1 MSSFYPPKLVPRPT
15 APVVGADARC
25 HKCRSALAGLKSTDK
40 CPNCGINVG
49 VSLRGPEMRYSDPA
63 WIGRL
68 KLGADVAFLSTLL
81 LALGVAVIKIVSR
94 SPDNPA
100 VDPRISSGVTLLGGL
115 GGILAIW
122 LLTTPDP
129 SGIGE
134 KSYGT
139 ARRLARWM
147 PITILGALACLV
159 LETIVHIPAIEYWE
173 EALAANLFGI
183 ANLVGFI
190 ALLQYLSKLALRMR
204 DARLSERCG
213 ALRLGWSLAG
223 ALLLAV
229 GVFSNFVM
237 PTDFAR
243 DNDLGSLLLALL
255 AVASLSAAAM
265 LAVWIL
271 TLLRL
276 SASLSEQRRLAI
288 PLWQE

>member
-1 MSSFYPPKLVPRPT
+1 
-15 APVVGADARC
+15 
-25 HKCRSALAGLKSTDK
+25 LKSTDK